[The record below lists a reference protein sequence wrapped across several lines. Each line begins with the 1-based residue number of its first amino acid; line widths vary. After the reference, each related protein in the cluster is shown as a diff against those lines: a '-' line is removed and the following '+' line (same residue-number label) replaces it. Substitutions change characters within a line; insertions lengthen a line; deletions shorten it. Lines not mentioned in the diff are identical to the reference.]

1 MSSTQKIIKYFGIGI
16 AFLLIFSIFSFLID
30 IVLSIGNSF
39 IPNIEPRNVS
49 LNSNYLD
56 VSLKF
61 SRLEIKSGDSFDVS
75 TDSKYISV
83 NNDNN
88 KITIKEKGHFNFN
101 ITDVVTVIVP
111 SSYVFDDVL
120 IDAGAGSVSIDRLVT
135 KNLSFDIGVGNV
147 VINDLVVYNDTSID
161 GGAGKFVINNGTI
174 NDLDYDMGAGD
185 TNINAFINGSSE
197 VDCGVGKLDLNLFND
212 MSDLS
217 LDLSLGIGSVK
228 FNGADVVKDSVLG
241 TGRNVIEIDGGVG
254 DININTK

>member
-1 MSSTQKIIKYFGIGI
+1 MSIVTI
-16 AFLLIFSIFSFLID
+16 AVTPPAQL
-30 IVLSIGNSF
+30 
-39 IPNIEPRNVS
+39 
-49 LNSNYLD
+49 
-56 VSLKF
+56 
-61 SRLEIKSGDSFDVS
+61 
-75 TDSKYISV
+75 
-83 NNDNN
+83 
-88 KITIKEKGHFNFN
+88 
-101 ITDVVTVIVP
+101 TVIVP

-120 IDAGAGSVSIDRLVT
+120 IDAGFGSVNIDKLVT

-161 GGAGKFVINNGTI
+161 GGAGKFVIKNGNINN
-174 NDLDYDMGAGD
+174 LDYDMGAGD

-197 VDCGVGKLDLNLFND
+197 IDCGVGKLDLNLLND

-228 FNGADVVKDSVLG
+228 VNGTDVVKDSVLG

>member
-61 SRLEIKSGDSFDVS
+61 SRLEIKSGDSFDMS
-75 TDSKYISV
+75 
-83 NNDNN
+83 
-88 KITIKEKGHFNFN
+88 
-101 ITDVVTVIVP
+101 DVVTVIVP

-185 TNINAFINGSSE
+185 TNINAFIKGSSE
-197 VDCGVGKLDLNLFND
+197 IDCGVGKLDLNLFND

-228 FNGADVVKDSVLG
+228 VNGDDVVKDSVLG

>member
-1 MSSTQKIIKYFGIGI
+1 MSSAQKIVKYFGIGV
-16 AFLLIFSIFSFLID
+16 AFLLIFSIFSFLIE

-39 IPNIEPRNVS
+39 VTSNDKNVS

-61 SRLEIKSGDSFDVS
+61 SRLEIKSGDSFDVFS
-75 TDSKYISV
+75 DSKYISI

-88 KITIKEKGHFNFN
+88 KITIEEKGHFSLNKS
-101 ITDVVTVIVP
+101 DVVTVIVP

-120 IDAGAGSVSIDRLVT
+120 IDAGFGAVNIDRLVT
-135 KNLSFDIGVGNV
+135 KNLSFDIGVGDV

-161 GGAGKFVINNGTI
+161 GGAGKFVIKNGNINN
-174 NDLDYDMGAGD
+174 LDYDMGAGD

-197 VDCGVGKLDLNLFND
+197 IDCGVGKLDLNLFND
-212 MSDLS
+212 MSSLS
-217 LDLSLGIGSVK
+217 FDLSLGIGSIKV
-228 FNGADVVKDSVLG
+228 NGVVAKKDSVLG
-241 TGRNVIEIDGGVG
+241 TGRSVIEIDGGVG

>member
-1 MSSTQKIIKYFGIGI
+1 MSSAQKIVKYFGIGV

-39 IPNIEPRNVS
+39 ATSNDKNVS

-61 SRLEIKSGDSFDVS
+61 SRLEIKSGDSFDVFS
-75 TDSKYISV
+75 DSKYISI

-88 KITIKEKGHFNFN
+88 KITIEEKGHFSLNKP
-101 ITDVVTVIVP
+101 DVVTVIVP

-120 IDAGAGSVSIDRLVT
+120 IDAGFGGVNIDRLVT
-135 KNLSFDIGVGNV
+135 KNLSFDIGVGDV
-147 VINDLVVYNDTSID
+147 VINDLVVYDDTSID
-161 GGAGKFVINNGTI
+161 GGAGKFVIKNGNINN
-174 NDLDYDMGAGD
+174 LDYDMGAGD

-197 VDCGVGKLDLNLFND
+197 IDCGVGKLDLNLFND
-212 MSDLS
+212 MSSLS
-217 LDLSLGIGSVK
+217 FDLSLGIGSIKV
-228 FNGADVVKDSVLG
+228 NGVVAKKDSVLG

>member
-1 MSSTQKIIKYFGIGI
+1 MSSAQKIVKYFGIGV

-39 IPNIEPRNVS
+39 VTSNDKNVS

-61 SRLEIKSGDSFDVS
+61 SRLEIKSGDSFDVFS
-75 TDSKYISV
+75 DSKYISI

-88 KITIKEKGHFNFN
+88 KITIEEKGHFSLNKP
-101 ITDVVTVIVP
+101 DVVTVIVP

-120 IDAGAGSVSIDRLVT
+120 IDAGFGGVNIDRLVT
-135 KNLSFDIGVGNV
+135 KNLSFDIGIGDV

-161 GGAGKFVINNGTI
+161 GGAGKFFIKNGNINN
-174 NDLDYDMGAGD
+174 LDYDMGAGD

-197 VDCGVGKLDLNLFND
+197 IDCGVGKLDLNLFND
-212 MSDLS
+212 MSSLS
-217 LDLSLGIGSVK
+217 FDLSLGIGSIKV
-228 FNGADVVKDSVLG
+228 NGVVAKKDSVLG
-241 TGRNVIEIDGGVG
+241 TGRSVIEIDGGVG